1 MKKSFTDKQKR
12 FVTEYLIDLN
22 ATAAAKRA
30 GYSEKSADKIG
41 PELLGKTS
49 IQEALSK
56 ALAKRSE
63 RTEITQD
70 WVLSRLQTVAERC
83 LQAAAVIDKEG
94 NPTGEYKFDSS
105 GANKSLELLGKHLKL
120 FTEKVELTGK
130 DGGPMQIENL
140 TNEELDAK
148 IAELTGR
155 LGITLPGSAG

>member
-1 MKKSFTDKQKR
+1 LNSLKS
-12 FVTEYLIDLN
+12 V
-22 ATAAAKRA
+22 
-30 GYSEKSADKIG
+30 ADRCMG
-41 PELLGKTS
+41 
-49 IQEALSK
+49 
-56 ALAKRSE
+56 E
-63 RTEITQD
+63 R
-70 WVLSRLQTVAERC
+70 L
-83 LQAAAVIDKEG
+83 
-94 NPTGEYKFDSS
+94 DSS

>member
-120 FTEKVELTGK
+120 FTEKVEVTGK
-130 DGGPMQIENL
+130 DGGPMQIEKL